1 MTKTMKY
8 VDKMICFQEVPDEI
22 TLSFSISN
30 CPYHCEGCHSGYL
43 AEDIGTPLLPVIE
56 TEIQREK
63 PFITCVLFM
72 GGDDALQKP
81 DLIECAKIC
90 KLHNLKTA
98 LYSGATIVDEELL
111 DFFDYIKVGPYIKEL
126 GGLKDPKTNQRFYE
140 NQNGKLIDKTYLF
153 WRKF

>member
-8 VDKMICFQEVPDEI
+8 VDKMVCFQEVPDEI

-30 CPYHCEGCHSGYL
+30 CPYHCEGCHSSYL

-56 TEIQREK
+56 KEIQQE

-72 GGDDALQKP
+72 GGDDASQKC

-90 KLHNLKTA
+90 KAHNLKTA
-98 LYSGATIVDEELL
+98 LYSGAKFIDESLL
-111 DFFDYIKVGPYIKEL
+111 EHFDYIKIGPYIKEL
-126 GGLKDPKTNQRFYE
+126 GGLKNFKTNQRFYE
-140 NQNGKLIDKTYLF
+140 NQSGKLIDKTYLF
-153 WRKF
+153 WRKL